1 VITDTPERLIAAAK
15 ALPVIELKT
24 NRPVDATQLH
34 SLAGVQDVHWQQT
47 AGSFRTTSVGA
58 TLVALV
64 QYLELQN
71 VQIVDLQLRQPTLE
85 DVFIELTGSSL
96 RD

>member
-1 VITDTPERLIAAAK
+1 
-15 ALPVIELKT
+15 
-24 NRPVDATQLH
+24 
-34 SLAGVQDVHWQQT
+34 
-47 AGSFRTTSVGA
+47 
-58 TLVALV
+58 VALV
-64 QYLELQN
+64 QYLESQH